1 MIKLLQVEL
10 KKILK
15 RKSIYMIWTLM
26 LIFCLLNN
34 ILYYTDMMKMVII
47 NI

>member
-15 RKSIYMIWTLM
+15 RKSIYIIWGLM

-34 ILYYTDMMKMVII
+34 ILYWTDYDEEG
-47 NI
+47 N